1 MVPIGSVPETSGD
14 KSLVDAEDS
23 EDAYP
28 FIMLGEE
35 AGSPLCSLTGMFKI
49 HLLYESGIKVHVPG
63 LCCLSL
69 CLYCLKILCALLN
82 LELLYSAMTQREEG
96 GEEEE

>member
-1 MVPIGSVPETSGD
+1 MENGAASDISWFVVILAGMVTIGSVPETSGD
-14 KSLVDAEDS
+14 KSLGDAEDS

-63 LCCLSL
+63 LCCTNGGLSL
-69 CLYCLKILCALLN
+69 CL
-82 LELLYSAMTQREEG
+82 
-96 GEEEE
+96 